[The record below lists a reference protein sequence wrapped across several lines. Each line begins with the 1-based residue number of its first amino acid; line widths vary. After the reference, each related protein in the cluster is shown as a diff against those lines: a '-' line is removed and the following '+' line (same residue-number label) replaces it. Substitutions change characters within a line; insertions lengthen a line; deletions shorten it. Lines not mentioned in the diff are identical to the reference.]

1 MSLPPDDL
9 TFSAWSEALRA
20 AHTEAEVV
28 TAVRRFMFCVP
39 PEDLQR
45 LPPECREVSITNAAT
60 LCQWAVV
67 LRQAELFT
75 GPHLADAGLLQRMS
89 AVLTLATTRLAA
101 IASGRTIGVA

>member
-20 AHTEAEVV
+20 AHSESDVV

-39 PEDLQR
+39 PEDLDR
-45 LPPECREVSITNAAT
+45 LPRECRDVSITDAAS

-67 LRQAELFT
+67 LRQAELT
-75 GPHLADAGLLQRMS
+75 SGPHGIDHGLLQRMS
-89 AVLTLATTRLAA
+89 AVLALATSRLAI
-101 IASGRTIGVA
+101 IATGRTIGAA